1 MIPNKN
7 FSFFVLTI
15 ALVFFM
21 FGCAGRGQI
30 RPQPVGKEAVTIQ
43 NLQENWKEYDIS
55 YAGSPARPIGI
66 IFDPRDDN
74 KRLVGDIWTQVE
86 DQGTLSRLM
95 GSIPGKASLY
105 TITGG
110 KDNSLYGYFAYTNFT
125 SDTRRGTA
133 GYSHSVAAKAIDEN
147 TMQVNLVRQET
158 IDRQNR

>member
-7 FSFFVLTI
+7 MSFFVLTI

-74 KRLVGDIWTQVE
+74 KRMVGDIWTQVE
-86 DQGTLSRLM
+86 DQETLSRLM

-110 KDNSLYGYFAYTNFT
+110 KDNDLYGYFAYTNFT

-133 GYSHSVAAKAIDEN
+133 GYSHSVAAKALDEN

-158 IDRQNR
+158 IDSYNY